1 MYHTQ
6 YPVEIL
12 YIFERQGGRISTWI
26 LPVDDYVYHQ
36 QCCICDVQHEKPN
49 QCVVLFNN
57 RLYDLNIK
65 KNRWRNH
72 VCFYRDKT
80 LDDLDLLEHYGS
92 SLNVNRL
99 SRLDLTI
106 LGERIKGVMATC
118 DFTRLYIGGILYW
131 NMLFTRLKEKTWRN
145 SFFYET
151 ILPFLDALKLLE
163 AVITSILGIRREL
176 PRIVRSSFTISMP
189 CLNACC
195 KGALES
201 PSWNTAPKIDNY
213 KCITVI

>member
-1 MYHTQ
+1 MTKFINISHIFTVSKAFLTVENEKKLMYHTQ

-26 LPVDDYVYHQ
+26 LPVDNYVYHQ
-36 QCCICDVQHEKPN
+36 QCCTCDVQHEKPN
-49 QCVVLFNN
+49 QCVVVFNN

-118 DFTRLYIGGILYW
+118 DFTRLYIGGILY
-131 NMLFTRLKEKTWRN
+131 
-145 SFFYET
+145 
-151 ILPFLDALKLLE
+151 
-163 AVITSILGIRREL
+163 
-176 PRIVRSSFTISMP
+176 
-189 CLNACC
+189 
-195 KGALES
+195 
-201 PSWNTAPKIDNY
+201 
-213 KCITVI
+213 